1 MFKKIAIAAACS
13 IALYGLAKVIRSH
26 ILLVPDRLDRLPAD
40 EVPEAGVDAA
50 APENGQPVGDSGDA
64 SATVLP
70 VNQAAGVQAS
80 GSSGE
85 AAAVNAVPSGEVP
98 CL

>member
-26 ILLVPDRLDRLPAD
+26 ILLVPERLDRVPAD
-40 EVPEAGVDAA
+40 EVSEAGVDAA
-50 APENGQPVGDSGDA
+50 APENGQPVRDSGDA

-80 GSSGE
+80 EASGE
-85 AAAVNAVPSGEVP
+85 ATAIHAAPSGEAP

>member
-13 IALYGLAKVIRSH
+13 VALYGLAKVIRRH
-26 ILLVPDRLDRLPAD
+26 ILLVPERLDPVPAD
-40 EVPEAGVDAA
+40 ELPEAGVDAA
-50 APENGQPVGDSGDA
+50 APENGQPIGDSRDA

-70 VNQAAGVQAS
+70 VNQAAGVQGS
-80 GSSGE
+80 ESSGE
-85 AAAVNAVPSGEVP
+85 TAVVHETQSGEAP

>member
-1 MFKKIAIAAACS
+1 MFKKIAIVAACS
-13 IALYGLAKVIRSH
+13 IALYGLAKVIHRY
-26 ILLVPDRLDRLPAD
+26 ILFVPDGPGPAASDELP
-40 EVPEAGVDAA
+40 ETGVDAA
-50 APENGQPVGDSGDA
+50 APENGKPVGDSGDA

-80 GSSGE
+80 EASGE
-85 AAAVNAVPSGEVP
+85 ATAVHAAPSGEAP